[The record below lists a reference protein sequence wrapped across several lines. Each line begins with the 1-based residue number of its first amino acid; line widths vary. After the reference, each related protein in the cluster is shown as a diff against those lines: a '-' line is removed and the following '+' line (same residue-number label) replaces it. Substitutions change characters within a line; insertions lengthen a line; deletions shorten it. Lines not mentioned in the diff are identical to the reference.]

1 MGDKSVQKKRY
12 IAEKAREVFSKRGY
26 KDVTMKDIVE
36 ACGISRGGLYLYYA
50 NTKELFEDVL
60 ELETQ
65 EAKDVFAAGVKKDS
79 TPGDLLL
86 LYLDTQ
92 KKAILKKKNNLT
104 MAVYEYMFAN
114 QKLNQEI
121 PVRKQFDENVE
132 KLEQLITEGVKQE
145 WMVCDDPL
153 LAARNITYTLEG
165 LKLAAQTTG
174 VSEQTIDS
182 QIDYMLGT
190 LGLAVES

>member
-60 ELETQ
+60 ELEAQ
-65 EAKDVFAAGVKKDS
+65 EAKDIFTAGLKSDA

-104 MAVYEYMFAN
+104 MAIYEYLFAN
-114 QKLNQEI
+114 QKANQDN
-121 PVRKQFDENVE
+121 PVRKQQNENVE
-132 KLEQLITEGVKQE
+132 KLGQLITEGVKQE

-182 QIDYMLGT
+182 QIDYILGT
-190 LGLAVES
+190 LGLAVE